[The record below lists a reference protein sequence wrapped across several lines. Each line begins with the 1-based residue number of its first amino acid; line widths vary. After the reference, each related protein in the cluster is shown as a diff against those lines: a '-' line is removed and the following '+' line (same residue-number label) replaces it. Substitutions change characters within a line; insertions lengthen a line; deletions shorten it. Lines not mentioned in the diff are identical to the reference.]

1 MEELLTFGQRWTY
14 DTDCTSDDSNIKFY
28 VPSASDTSKQIEH
41 SSWSAGYG
49 NGAFMKNLSSIYTD
63 TVKFGTVSLQN
74 QAIGRPQEACSTAK
88 GQVTQGLIG
97 LGYGSWPNGE
107 RWSQRIPS
115 CVTLTMLNIAA
126 HPPQNT
132 FFTDLAP
139 TLKMPLFTVSLNYR
153 NPGFYDFGFV
163 DKRKYSGPLRYFPVP
178 TLPTQSLW
186 GVNATGYAVGDNQ
199 SLKPFDGGNLP
210 TFIDSGG
217 AFIFLPPKYCDEY
230 YAQASFAEPAN
241 VDINHNGNPMATHIF
256 PCSETLPDLVIA
268 VGDYQTTIPG
278 LLLQGSQYNATSKCT
293 HIAMQEDGRFFLLGG
308 ADFITSVR
316 FESDSQWR
324 RVDTLIGGFVWS
336 PLSSDHVRGVS
347 ERAKRWTFGG
357 SSAKAHSAVIRRRSE
372 EQLI

>member
-1 MEELLTFGQRWTY
+1 
-14 DTDCTSDDSNIKFY
+14 
-28 VPSASDTSKQIEH
+28 
-41 SSWSAGYG
+41 
-49 NGAFMKNLSSIYTD
+49 MKNLSSIYTD

-74 QAIGRPQEACSTAK
+74 QAIGRPQETCSTAK

-107 RWSQRIPS
+107 RQTPRMAACGSLIR
-115 CVTLTMLNIAA
+115 LNIAA

-132 FFTDLAP
+132 FFTELAP
-139 TLKMPLFTVSLNYR
+139 TLKMPLFTASLNYR

-178 TLPTQSLW
+178 TLPIQGLW

-199 SLKPFDGGNLP
+199 TLQPFDGGNLP

-230 YAQASFAEPAN
+230 YAQAPFAEPAD
-241 VDINHNGNPMATHIF
+241 VDINHNGNLMTAHIF

-293 HIAMQEDGRFFLLGG
+293 VIASKTNR
-308 ADFITSVR
+308 
-316 FESDSQWR
+316 
-324 RVDTLIGGFVWS
+324 
-336 PLSSDHVRGVS
+336 
-347 ERAKRWTFGG
+347 
-357 SSAKAHSAVIRRRSE
+357 
-372 EQLI
+372 